1 MNFSVYKSRE
11 NILKEKGQKNGGVR
25 EEDDKDEYKETSDF
39 DTEKMD
45 GSNRH
50 GPLPRAMIGLLLLDI

>member
-1 MNFSVYKSRE
+1 ME
-11 NILKEKGQKNGGVR
+11 KEWRIR

-45 GSNRH
+45 GSHRQ
-50 GPLPRAMIGLLLLDI
+50 GSLLRAMIGLLLLDI

>member
-1 MNFSVYKSRE
+1 M
-11 NILKEKGQKNGGVR
+11 IR

-45 GSNRH
+45 GSNRQ